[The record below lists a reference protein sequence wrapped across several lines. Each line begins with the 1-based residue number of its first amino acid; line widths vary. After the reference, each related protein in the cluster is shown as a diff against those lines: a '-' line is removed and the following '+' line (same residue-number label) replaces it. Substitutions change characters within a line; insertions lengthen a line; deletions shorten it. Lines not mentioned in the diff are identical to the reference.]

1 METKLKV
8 VIISWSDAAY
18 RPVAEVPVAAL
29 HPHCLSPL
37 LAAKGDLATLPR
49 IGRALLGLLGA
60 LLVLS
65 LGLVAKPAAA
75 DVYWDKPALLKDFF
89 AKSERV
95 TFAKLA
101 LTTDQQ
107 QSLRKRLGYDVPP
120 TWTVYYGKTGERIDG
135 VAVIDNELGQHQPI
149 TFGVLLGGDGVLK
162 RVEVMVY
169 REAYGAEIQQTR
181 FRNQFIGKT
190 ASAALRHGTDI
201 VAIAGATISSKSMAN
216 GVRRAMAMADELL
229 LKPGLAK
236 ALVPNGGGGAAAA
249 KTAAQ

>member
-1 METKLKV
+1 MAANQQSRTPIRLCPPAIRLCPPLCQSVDTKGEFSILLRLGR
-8 VIISWSDAAY
+8 VI
-18 RPVAEVPVAAL
+18 
-29 HPHCLSPL
+29 
-37 LAAKGDLATLPR
+37 
-49 IGRALLGLLGA
+49 LGLVGA

-65 LGLVAKPAAA
+65 LVLVAKPASAEA
-75 DVYWDKPALLKDFF
+75 FWDKPTLLKDFF

-101 LTTDQQ
+101 LTPVQQ
-107 QSLRKRLGYDVPP
+107 QNLRKRLGYDVAPS
-120 TWTVYYGKTGERIDG
+120 WTVYYGKTGERIDG

-149 TFGVLLGGDGVLK
+149 TFGVLIGADGVLK

-169 REAYGAEIQQTR
+169 REAYGAEVQQTR
-181 FRNQFIGKT
+181 FRSQFVGKT
-190 ASAALRHGTDI
+190 AGDALRHGTDI

-229 LKPGLAK
+229 LKPGLAR

>member
-1 METKLKV
+1 MLG
-8 VIISWSDAAY
+8 
-18 RPVAEVPVAAL
+18 VA
-29 HPHCLSPL
+29 
-37 LAAKGDLATLPR
+37 
-49 IGRALLGLLGA
+49 GA
-60 LLVLS
+60 LLVLG
-65 LGLVAKPAAA
+65 LGLFAKPAAA
-75 DVYWDKPALLKDFF
+75 DVYWDKPTLLKDFF

-101 LTTDQQ
+101 LTPVQQ
-107 QSLRKRLGYDVPP
+107 QNLRKRLGYDVSPN
-120 TWTVYYGKTGERIDG
+120 WTVYYGKTGERIDG

-149 TFGVLLGGDGVLK
+149 TFGVLIGADGVLK

-169 REAYGAEIQQTR
+169 REAYGAEVQQTR
-181 FRNQFIGKT
+181 FRNQFVGKT
-190 ASAALRHGTDI
+190 AGDALRHGSDI